1 MKRYNKLFVI
11 IALAALGLSGC
22 RDLDLNE
29 SQYHTKTFLF
39 GNFSE
44 VKDMMT
50 NVYGYLKS
58 GFLSFQECA
67 TDDAVYANSPDI
79 VLPYYDGSWSENNLI
94 DDQWGYYYEAIRA
107 ANYLI
112 ENCPE
117 DFADAKWD
125 ERYKDYLAQLQ
136 NYPWEAR
143 ALRAF
148 FHMELLKRYN
158 NIVKADRTFTKEE
171 VNDLVPSTNGE
182 IVNWIVSELDSCI
195 EHLPSTYSDS
205 YYAEIGRVTKG
216 FAMAAKAR
224 VLLYAA
230 SPLSNPS
237 NDKEKYYKAAAA
249 ASQFINSTSEKAVY
263 GLARQNF
270 NSEAKDLIF
279 GIREVSDNNYEKNN
293 FPAGYEGGLSG
304 ICPTLNLAE
313 AFDLVDGTPFDES
326 LHMAN
331 LLNPSSRDPR
341 YAKAIISNGDLFK
354 GQTVETFEGG
364 RNGSPVEN
372 ASPTSFYL
380 RKFVQEATSLTAGNI
395 TSYPHIYPVFRVQE
409 VYLNYAEALFEAT
422 GNPEYTGTIGG
433 VSYTLSPRAA
443 LNKIRAVYSMPDIPA
458 GLTEAQF
465 RARLR
470 NERRV
475 ELCFEGHRMWDLRRW
490 KTGNL
495 TVDIYGL
502 NIVKNG
508 DDSFSCTKK
517 KVQTRYWDDKM
528 LWYPISAVELHKNPN
543 LNQNTGWN

>member
-1 MKRYNKLFVI
+1 MKRHNKLFALLA
-11 IALAALGLSGC
+11 IAAFALPGC
-22 RDLDLNE
+22 NDLDLNE
-29 SQYHTKTFLF
+29 SQYHTKLFQF

-44 VKDMMT
+44 VKDVMT
-50 NVYGYLKS
+50 NVYGYMQS

-79 VLPYYDGSWSENNLI
+79 VLPYYDGSWSENNVV
-94 DDQWGYYYEAIRA
+94 DDKWNYYYEAIRA

-117 DFADAKWD
+117 DFPDAKWD
-125 ERYKDYLAQLQ
+125 ERYKDYLGQLQ
-136 NYPWEAR
+136 NYPWEAK

-158 NIVKADRTFTKEE
+158 NIIKADRTFSPEE
-171 VNDLVPSTNGE
+171 VNDLVPSTNAE
-182 IVNWIVSELDSCI
+182 MVAWIVSELDECI
-195 EHLPSTYSDS
+195 AHLPSTYSDS

-237 NDKEKYYKAAAA
+237 QDKDKYLKAAAA
-249 ASQFINSTSEKAVY
+249 AAQFINSSSEKAVY
-263 GLARQNF
+263 SLMKQNF
-270 NSEAKDLIF
+270 NAEAKDLIF
-279 GIREVSDNNYEKNN
+279 GIREKSANNYEVNN

-304 ICPTLNLAE
+304 ICPSLNLVE
-313 AFDLVDGTPFDES
+313 AFDLADGTPFDEMA
-326 LHMAN
+326 HMSK
-331 LLNPSSRDPR
+331 LLDPSSRDPR
-341 YAKAIISNGDLFK
+341 FARAIISNGDTFK

-380 RKFVQEATSLTAGNI
+380 RKFVQEATSLTAGNV
-395 TSYPHIYPVFRVQE
+395 TSYPHIYPVFRVEE

-422 GNPEYTGTIGG
+422 GNSEYTGTQGG
-433 VSYTLSPRAA
+433 VNYSLSPRAA
-443 LNKIRAVYSMPDIPA
+443 LNKIRAIYSLPDIPS
-458 GLTEAQF
+458 GLSADKF

-490 KTGNL
+490 KIGAE
-495 TVDIYGL
+495 TVNIYGL
-502 NIVKNG
+502 SLVKNA
-508 DDSFSCTKK
+508 DESVSLSKK
-517 KVQTRYWDDKM
+517 TVQTRYWDDKM

-543 LNQNTGWN
+543 LNQNPNWN